1 MKRISGIGGQALMEG
16 VMMKNGAHYACAVR
30 KPDGTIE
37 VDDQRTTSLGD
48 KYKFFRLPI
57 VRGVVAFVESLKIG
71 IKTLTWSASFF
82 EDEEEN
88 AKDSKKDT
96 KGKNSGA
103 AENIDEFSA
112 DMDNTGDVT
121 GDPAFGTIDEATG
134 EIILDDVT
142 SSANG
147 VEGAVSGMDNS
158 NNDKNVSCPLNK
170 KGARY
175 GGTDESLRSIK
186 VTKSVP
192 KEKSASEKTKD
203 SLLMGLLVVFAVVF
217 AVGLFMVLPYFIST
231 FLKKVITSTFLLALI
246 EGVIRVSLF
255 IGYVALISCMND
267 IKRVFMYHG
276 AEHKSINCVE
286 SGKELTVENV
296 RTCSKEHKR
305 CGTSF
310 LLIVMVMSIIFF
322 LFIRFDSTILMIVA
336 RLLLIPL
343 IAGLSYEFLRL
354 AGSSDNKVIAI
365 LSKPGL
371 ALQKLTT
378 REPDDSMIECAIA
391 SVEAVFDW
399 RAYQADLR
407 ADEAA
412 ELEAKNKSR
421 ENRRK
426 EREAEI
432 RKRMEAKGIVEEDM
446 SDDKI
451 KEIDAAAD
459 RLAEKE
465 IEDEKNK
472 ARMKKKAAEKAKAF
486 EKELAEEEKIQ
497 NELSRQKTEEY
508 ESRLKNSLTDD
519 DEEDDEIL
527 KAVNNHKKKH

>member
-1 MKRISGIGGQALMEG
+1 MEG
-16 VMMKNGAHYACAVR
+16 VMMKNGSHYACAVR

-37 VDDQRTTSLGD
+37 VDDQRTTSLQD
-48 KYKFFRLPI
+48 KSKFFKLPI
-57 VRGVVAFVESLKIG
+57 IRGVVTFVESLKIG

-82 EDEEEN
+82 EEEEEG
-88 AKDSKKDT
+88 AAKKD
-96 KGKNSGA
+96 
-103 AENIDEFSA
+103 AEEVSPKDIETD
-112 DMDNTGDVT
+112 
-121 GDPAFGTIDEATG
+121 GTAEEQKT
-134 EIILDDVT
+134 V
-142 SSANG
+142 
-147 VEGAVSGMDNS
+147 
-158 NNDKNVSCPLNK
+158 
-170 KGARY
+170 
-175 GGTDESLRSIK
+175 K

-192 KEKSASEKTKD
+192 KEKSASEKRKEG
-203 SLLMGLLVVFAVVF
+203 LIMGLLVVVSIVF
-217 AVGLFMVLPYFIST
+217 AVGLFMILPYFIST

-246 EGVIRVSLF
+246 EGLIRVGLF
-255 IGYVALISCMND
+255 VGYVAAISCMKD

-296 RTCSKEHKR
+296 RTCSREHKR

-310 LLIVMVMSIIFF
+310 LLIVMVLSIIFF
-322 LFIRFDSTILMIVA
+322 LFIRFESTILMIVA

-343 IAGLSYEFLRL
+343 IAGISYEFIRL
-354 AGSSDNKVIAI
+354 AGKSENKVIGF

-399 RAYQADLR
+399 RAFQADMR
-407 ADEAA
+407 AEEEEAIA
-412 ELEAKNKSR
+412 QKAKSR
-421 ENRRK
+421 EQRRK
-426 EREAEI
+426 EREDEI

-465 IEDEKNK
+465 LENEKKN
-472 ARMKKKAAEKAKAF
+472 AILKKEAAKKAKAF
-486 EKELAEEEKIQ
+486 EKELEEEEKRQ
-497 NELSRQKTEEY
+497 DELSRKRTEDY
-508 ESRLKNSLTDD
+508 ENRFKDTES
-519 DEEDDEIL
+519 ED
-527 KAVNNHKKKH
+527 

>member
-1 MKRISGIGGQALMEG
+1 MET
-16 VMMKNGAHYACAVR
+16 VC
-30 KPDGTIE
+30 
-37 VDDQRTTSLGD
+37 Q
-48 KYKFFRLPI
+48 
-57 VRGVVAFVESLKIG
+57 
-71 IKTLTWSASFF
+71 
-82 EDEEEN
+82 
-88 AKDSKKDT
+88 
-96 KGKNSGA
+96 
-103 AENIDEFSA
+103 
-112 DMDNTGDVT
+112 
-121 GDPAFGTIDEATG
+121 
-134 EIILDDVT
+134 
-142 SSANG
+142 
-147 VEGAVSGMDNS
+147 
-158 NNDKNVSCPLNK
+158 
-170 KGARY
+170 
-175 GGTDESLRSIK
+175 
-186 VTKSVP
+186 SV
-192 KEKSASEKTKD
+192 
-203 SLLMGLLVVFAVVF
+203 
-217 AVGLFMVLPYFIST
+217 
-231 FLKKVITSTFLLALI
+231 
-246 EGVIRVSLF
+246 
-255 IGYVALISCMND
+255 
-267 IKRVFMYHG
+267 
-276 AEHKSINCVE
+276 
-286 SGKELTVENV
+286 
-296 RTCSKEHKR
+296 
-305 CGTSF
+305 
-310 LLIVMVMSIIFF
+310 
-322 LFIRFDSTILMIVA
+322 DSTILMIVA

-486 EKELAEEEKIQ
+486 EKELEEEEKIQ

-508 ESRLKNSLTDD
+508 ESRLKNSLPDD

>member
-1 MKRISGIGGQALMEG
+1 MEG
-16 VMMKNGAHYACAVR
+16 VMMKNGSHYACAVR

-37 VDDQRTTSLGD
+37 VDDQRTTSLQD
-48 KYKFFRLPI
+48 KSKFFKLPI
-57 VRGVVAFVESLKIG
+57 IRGVVTFVESLKIG

-82 EDEEEN
+82 EEEEEG
-88 AKDSKKDT
+88 AAKKD
-96 KGKNSGA
+96 
-103 AENIDEFSA
+103 AEEVSQKDIETD
-112 DMDNTGDVT
+112 
-121 GDPAFGTIDEATG
+121 GTAEEQKT
-134 EIILDDVT
+134 V
-142 SSANG
+142 
-147 VEGAVSGMDNS
+147 
-158 NNDKNVSCPLNK
+158 
-170 KGARY
+170 
-175 GGTDESLRSIK
+175 K

-192 KEKSASEKTKD
+192 KEKSASEKRKEG
-203 SLLMGLLVVFAVVF
+203 LIMGLLVVVSIVF
-217 AVGLFMVLPYFIST
+217 AVGLFMILPYFIST

-246 EGVIRVSLF
+246 EGLIRVGLF
-255 IGYVALISCMND
+255 VGYVAAISCMKD

-296 RTCSKEHKR
+296 RTCSREHKR

-310 LLIVMVMSIIFF
+310 LLIVMVLSIIFF
-322 LFIRFDSTILMIVA
+322 LFIRFESTILMIVA

-343 IAGLSYEFLRL
+343 IAGISYEFIRL
-354 AGSSDNKVIAI
+354 AGKSENKVIGF

-399 RAYQADLR
+399 RAFQADMR
-407 ADEAA
+407 AEEEEAI
-412 ELEAKNKSR
+412 AKKAKSR
-421 ENRRK
+421 EQRRK
-426 EREAEI
+426 EREDEI

-465 IEDEKNK
+465 LENEKKN
-472 ARMKKKAAEKAKAF
+472 AILKKEAAKKAKAF
-486 EKELAEEEKIQ
+486 EKDLEEEEKRQ
-497 NELSRQKTEEY
+497 DELSRKRTEEY
-508 ESRLKNSLTDD
+508 ENRFKDTES
-519 DEEDDEIL
+519 ED
-527 KAVNNHKKKH
+527 